1 MQCRK
6 KINSKESD
14 VMSSTIDR
22 KERINR
28 LKNYVNQIPISV
40 PSIKFELIE
49 KIEKGKLTSSS
60 DINNEIEKIENYM
73 RSTKKSRPY
82 EKIKEKTEKNIT
94 KKFTTSKEK
103 EENIIP
109 QIQSTKDIKEK
120 ETIDDEEIIYKIS
133 TTNDKSDEESI
144 NKFVFTFDTQKFSKK
159 ERFNYD
165 TTESEIRDMALERKF
180 RYAKI
185 HNLNIFHALYSDIYY
200 LYDYIPGPR
209 RKEYKEQGVK
219 LSNNVEECVKLNED
233 LIKYKNHNKY
243 VKKFTE
249 HLFESIE
256 KIHNIYFN
264 GKDGAALLTVPPS
277 RKNKTPQTKKSIDL
291 IKKWEENGQIEL
303 DFEIHNYYDLLIRHK
318 SVPSSK
324 EGDRTIK
331 KHKDSIKFNEEKDVS
346 DSNIGFIILD
356 DITTSGNSMYAC
368 RDILIENG
376 IENKDIISLAI
387 ARTVNIHEELKKSN
401 EGAIIKIE
409 PYRVERC

>member
-1 MQCRK
+1 
-6 KINSKESD
+6 
-14 VMSSTIDR
+14 MSSTIDR

-159 ERFNYD
+159 R
-165 TTESEIRDMALERKF
+165 
-180 RYAKI
+180 
-185 HNLNIFHALYSDIYY
+185 
-200 LYDYIPGPR
+200 
-209 RKEYKEQGVK
+209 
-219 LSNNVEECVKLNED
+219 
-233 LIKYKNHNKY
+233 
-243 VKKFTE
+243 
-249 HLFESIE
+249 
-256 KIHNIYFN
+256 
-264 GKDGAALLTVPPS
+264 
-277 RKNKTPQTKKSIDL
+277 
-291 IKKWEENGQIEL
+291 
-303 DFEIHNYYDLLIRHK
+303 
-318 SVPSSK
+318 
-324 EGDRTIK
+324 
-331 KHKDSIKFNEEKDVS
+331 
-346 DSNIGFIILD
+346 
-356 DITTSGNSMYAC
+356 
-368 RDILIENG
+368 
-376 IENKDIISLAI
+376 AI
-387 ARTVNIHEELKKSN
+387 
-401 EGAIIKIE
+401 
-409 PYRVERC
+409 